1 MNCPYCGKPLTYD
14 DTIDTEEL
22 DERYIQSE
30 IHYCENCKKSFL
42 RKVYWKMVYECEKWE
57 ET

>member
-14 DTIDTEEL
+14 DTIDTENC
-22 DERYIQSE
+22 DKRYTE
-30 IHYCENCKKSFL
+30 FETYYCENCKKNFL
-42 RKVYWKMVYECEKWE
+42 REVYWKMVYDCDKWE